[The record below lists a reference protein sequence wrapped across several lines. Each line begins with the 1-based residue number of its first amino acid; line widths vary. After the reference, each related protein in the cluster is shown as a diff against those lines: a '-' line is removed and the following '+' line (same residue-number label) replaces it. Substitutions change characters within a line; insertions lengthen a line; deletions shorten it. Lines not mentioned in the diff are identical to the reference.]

1 MFATQSILYMPKM
14 MSSSGVITLMDA
26 DKPNSPT
33 LVPMHAHGTLI
44 RRHATHAIALS
55 TLMIPGLM
63 QPVPPHC
70 PANLYGRLQVPLAKP
85 GLPLG
90 SSLAMEYLIVL
101 MPIMTLP

>member
-14 MSSSGVITLMDA
+14 MSSPGVITLMDA
-26 DKPNSPT
+26 DKPSSPT
-33 LVPMHAHGTLI
+33 LVPMLAHGTLI
-44 RRHATHAIALS
+44 RRHATHAIAMNA
-55 TLMIPGLM
+55 LMIPGLIL
-63 QPVPPHC
+63 PAPPYC
-70 PANLYGRLQVPLAKP
+70 PDNLYGRLQVPLAKP